1 MQWALRVFVA
11 IPLAVSSIGHFVRVA
26 TYAFIVPPIFPHPE
40 AWVIF
45 TGILEFAGAVG
56 LLLAKTTRSAAVC
69 VALLLIAV
77 FPANIYAAH
86 RTVGGLHMPGVP
98 VRLAMQILY
107 MLLVLMAGWGI
118 PMWVERKKL

>member
-1 MQWALRVFVA
+1 MQWALRVIVA
-11 IPLAVSSIGHFVRVA
+11 IPLAVSSIGHFFRIA
-26 TYAFIVPPIFPHPE
+26 TYASIVPPIFPHPE

-45 TGILEFAGAVG
+45 TGILEFSGAVG
-56 LLLAKTTRSAAVC
+56 LLLPTTARSAAVC
-69 VALLLIAV
+69 VALLMIAV

-107 MLLVLMAGWGI
+107 MLLVLIAGWGV
-118 PMWVERKKL
+118 PMCEERKRL